1 MKKVLVLLLGLVFF
15 NTSAQKMSPAYLE
28 GQWTSNGEG
37 TEITIEGTNKN
48 KLIITEVSSYSGR
61 EVKVL
66 RYYMDKKNLY
76 IETLF
81 EPKNFKAIAK
91 FIIIDNN
98 TMVADVISDAP
109 GQVIYKRL
117 TTNKT
122 IKNE

>member
-15 NTSAQKMSPAYLE
+15 NTSAQQMSPAYLK

-37 TEITIEGTNKN
+37 TEITIEGANKN

>member
-1 MKKVLVLLLGLVFF
+1 MKKVLVLLLGLMFF
-15 NTSAQKMSPAYLE
+15 NTSAQKMSPAYLK

-37 TEITIEGTNKN
+37 TEIAIEGTSKN
-48 KLIITEVSSYSGR
+48 KLIITEVSSYSGK

-81 EPKNFKAIAK
+81 EPKNFVAISK

-98 TMVADVISDAP
+98 TMVADVVSDVP
-109 GQVIYKRL
+109 GQIIYKRL
-117 TTNKT
+117 TTNKK